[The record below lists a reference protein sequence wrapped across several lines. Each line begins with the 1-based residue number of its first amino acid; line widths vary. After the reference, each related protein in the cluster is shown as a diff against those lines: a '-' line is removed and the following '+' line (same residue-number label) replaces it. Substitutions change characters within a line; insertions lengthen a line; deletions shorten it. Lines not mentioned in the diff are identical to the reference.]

1 MNVGLEAGSFFPK
14 CYYSFFIHILQKI
27 FFNQLISFVE
37 VKNNTDKFTVQ
48 IATAAHTVYAE
59 TICLM
64 MEDSAKKRGTGIAK
78 RKPEYIVEKMLEGK
92 GIIATHEDGRVA
104 GFCYIEAWQGKDYVA
119 NSGLIVSE
127 EFRNAGLAKRIKQ
140 KAFELTRKKYPDA
153 KLFGITTSLAVMKIN
168 SELGYKPVTF
178 SELTQ
183 DEAFWNGCQ
192 SCVNFD
198 ILSRTG
204 KRNCLCTGMLYDPK
218 ADKKKQFVESLKKV
232 NKKIPQKLTVP
243 KSQRTKV
250 AKGHKGTQNR
260 LKKEKILA

>member
-1 MNVGLEAGSFFPK
+1 VVFILNVGLKASSFIYFSNFF
-14 CYYSFFIHILQKI
+14 SFQK
-27 FFNQLISFVE
+27 FFQSNFNRSLK
-37 VKNNTDKFTVQ
+37 VKNTLDKFTVQ
-48 IATAAHTVYAE
+48 VATAAHTVYAE
-59 TICLM
+59 TICQL

-78 RKPEYIVEKMLEGK
+78 RKPEYITEKMLEGK
-92 GIIATHEDGRVA
+92 AIIATHHDGRLA

-127 EFRNAGLAKRIKQ
+127 EFRNVGLAKKIKQ

-192 SCVNFD
+192 SCVNYD
-198 ILSRTG
+198 ILTRTNR
-204 KRNCLCTGMLYDPK
+204 RNCLCTGMLYDPK
-218 ADKKKQFVESLKKV
+218 AEKKKQFMETVKKV

-243 KSQRTKV
+243 KAQRTKV
-250 AKGHKGTQNR
+250 AKGQKGTSNR
-260 LKKEKILA
+260 LKKKIVSA